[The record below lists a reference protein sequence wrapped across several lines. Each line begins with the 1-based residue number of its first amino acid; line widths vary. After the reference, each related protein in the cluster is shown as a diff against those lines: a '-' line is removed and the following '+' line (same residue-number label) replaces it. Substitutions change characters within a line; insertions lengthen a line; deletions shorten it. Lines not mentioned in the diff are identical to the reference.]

1 MEFRT
6 LTGVLVKG
14 GHPEDYMLFGGTLG
28 EQVCPASAT
37 EFTHLSWRG
46 LVGAEQI
53 LSARDPEM
61 GSKHTSGRRVG
72 AGMRFSAGHTVT
84 MLNWHV
90 ELINFV
96 GDLPA

>member
-1 MEFRT
+1 
-6 LTGVLVKG
+6 
-14 GHPEDYMLFGGTLG
+14 MLFGGTLG
-28 EQVCPASAT
+28 EQVCPASAA

-61 GSKHTSGRRVG
+61 GSKHTGGRRVR
-72 AGMRFSAGHTVT
+72 AGMRFSAGYTVT